1 MCWEYRGTMNQ
12 REAHITVKDLTM
24 AYGDFVIQ
32 RNLNFTIQHGDIFLV
47 MGGSGCGKSTIMRA
61 LVGLKEPAKGQVLY
75 DGINFWEAEPGERD
89 RTMRRFGVMFQRG
102 ALWSSMTLAEN
113 VALSL
118 EQYTDLSPGQIRE
131 VVSLKL
137 AMVGLSGFEEFYPSE
152 ISGGMQKRVGVARA
166 MALDPDILFFDEPSA
181 GLDPVSSRRLDDL
194 ILELRD
200 SLGSTMV
207 VVTHE
212 LASIFAIGNN
222 SVFLDPETRTMIAS
236 GHPKRLLAE
245 SRDPK
250 VHKFLTRGEEGARK
264 Q

>member
-1 MCWEYRGTMNQ
+1 MNQ
-12 REAHITVKDLTM
+12 RKAHVTVKDLTM
-24 AYGDFVIQ
+24 AYGDFAIQ
-32 RNLNFTIQHGDIFLV
+32 RNLNFTIQHGDIFLI
-47 MGGSGCGKSTIMRA
+47 MGGNGCGKSTIMRA

-75 DGINFWEAEPGERD
+75 EGINFWEAEPGERD
-89 RTMRRFGVMFQRG
+89 RTMRRFGVMFQSG

-118 EQYTDLSPGQIRE
+118 EEYTDLSPGQIRE

-152 ISGGMQKRVGVARA
+152 ISGGMQKRAGVARA

-194 ILELRD
+194 ILELRE

-212 LASIFAIGNN
+212 LASIFAIGDN

-236 GHPKRLLAE
+236 GHPKKLLAE

-250 VHKFLTRGEEGARK
+250 VHKFLTRGEEGPRE
-264 Q
+264 

>member
-1 MCWEYRGTMNQ
+1 MNQ
-12 REAHITVKDLTM
+12 RKAHVTVKDLTM
-24 AYGDFVIQ
+24 AYGDFAIQ
-32 RNLNFTIQHGDIFLV
+32 RNLNFTIQHGDIFLI
-47 MGGSGCGKSTIMRA
+47 MGGNGCGKSTIMRA

-75 DGINFWEAEPGERD
+75 EGINFWEAEPGERD
-89 RTMRRFGVMFQRG
+89 RTMRRFGVMFQSG

-118 EQYTDLSPGQIRE
+118 EEYTDLSPGQIRE

-137 AMVGLSGFEEFYPSE
+137 GMVGLSGFEEFYPSE
-152 ISGGMQKRVGVARA
+152 ISGGMQKRAGVARA

-194 ILELRD
+194 ILELRE

-212 LASIFAIGNN
+212 LASIFAIGDN

-236 GHPKRLLAE
+236 GHPKKLLAE

-250 VHKFLTRGEEGARK
+250 VHKFLTRGEEGPRE
-264 Q
+264 

>member
-1 MCWEYRGTMNQ
+1 MNQ
-12 REAHITVKDLTM
+12 RKAHVTVKDLTM
-24 AYGDFVIQ
+24 AYGDFAIQ
-32 RNLNFTIQHGDIFLV
+32 RNLNFTIQHGDIFLI
-47 MGGSGCGKSTIMRA
+47 MGGNGCGKSTIMRA

-75 DGINFWEAEPGERD
+75 EGINFWEAEPGERD
-89 RTMRRFGVMFQRG
+89 RTMRRFGVMFQSG

-118 EQYTDLSPGQIRE
+118 EEYTDLSPGQIRE

-137 AMVGLSGFEEFYPSE
+137 GMVGLSGFEEFYPSE
-152 ISGGMQKRVGVARA
+152 ISGGMQKRAGVARA

-212 LASIFAIGNN
+212 LASIFAIGDN

-236 GHPKRLLAE
+236 GHPKKLLTE

-250 VHKFLTRGEEGARK
+250 VHKFLTRGEEGAGE
-264 Q
+264 